1 MIKVHSY
8 MLQSYGQTANTIN
21 MARLVIHFNTG
32 NPLLSCL
39 TQPSP
44 FVTSAEYLLLVVH
57 EPTTSTFYLLANE
70 SL

>member
-1 MIKVHSY
+1 
-8 MLQSYGQTANTIN
+8 MLQSYGQTANTILQGIN
-21 MARLVIHFNTG
+21 MARLVIHFNSD

-44 FVTSAEYLLLVVH
+44 FVTSAEYLLLAVH
-57 EPTTSTFYLLANE
+57 EPTASTFYLLANE